1 MSTPPGSTETIE
13 NSLPVPTEAELRQ
26 AAIKR
31 LKKKKKRDFR
41 GHLFIYIVVNVAFW
55 TGWIIDGAVNT
66 WVFPWPVFPTV
77 FWGLFVI
84 GHSNDLFWRHPLRE
98 ELVEREIEDLRAASR
113 VHPLD
118 TYDLGDDDNC

>member
-1 MSTPPGSTETIE
+1 V
-13 NSLPVPTEAELRQ
+13 NLLPVPTDAELRQ

-31 LKKKKKRDFR
+31 LKKKRDFR

-66 WVFPWPVFPTV
+66 WVFPWPAFPTV

-84 GHSNDLFWRHPLRE
+84 GHANDLFWRDPLRE
-98 ELVEREIEDLRAASR
+98 ELVQREIEDLRAASR
-113 VHPLD
+113 IHPLD